1 MRHCCIKPKGINSL
15 QFLNPS
21 SPSLGH
27 PTWTDISK
35 LIRTNINILFILYC
49 GIKEKKCLGEPL
61 TCKCEKI
68 SANEISKLKYILH
81 KQLSEM
87 HINNAI
93 PIKWPN
99 LIFLREEP
107 NRNLLQLL
115 VLSIHQRLPVFKKL
129 SLRFLYVLER
139 SFSLDVA
146 IFHCYY
152 LRSQKQKL

>member
-1 MRHCCIKPKGINSL
+1 MNNYEKNLFLIRTSKKNKVSENLPACNHKGLMCHCCIKPKGINSL
-15 QFLNPS
+15 QFLNLS

-68 SANEISKLKYILH
+68 SPNEISKLKYILH

-99 LIFLREEP
+99 LIFLRQEP

-115 VLSIHQRLPVFKKL
+115 VLSIH
-129 SLRFLYVLER
+129 
-139 SFSLDVA
+139 
-146 IFHCYY
+146 
-152 LRSQKQKL
+152 